1 MKTAP
6 SLLLVSALATALTA
20 CDKAKE
26 TAAEAKAQAAEAVE
40 KAKPAVNDAA
50 EKAKDAS
57 SDLFSKTKELAG
69 DALKKGKE
77 LGGEAVDF
85 TKEKLGIPETDGLIE
100 GLGGILSEA
109 RDAVKNG
116 KLQEKAGE
124 LKTKWDAAYA
134 KAEAEISKLAP
145 EKQEKLKAILQA
157 IKTKWD
163 ELTSQKPTSQ
173 P

>member
-6 SLLLVSALATALTA
+6 SLLLVSALAATLTA

-26 TAAEAKAQAAEAVE
+26 AAAEAKAQAAEAVE
-40 KAKPAVNDAA
+40 NAKPAVNDAA

-57 SDLFSKTKELAG
+57 TDLFSKTKELAG

-85 TKEKLGIPETDGLIE
+85 TKEKLGIPETDGLIQ
-100 GLGGILSEA
+100 GLGGIIGEA

-124 LKTKWDAAYA
+124 LKVKWDAAYA
-134 KAEAEISKLAP
+134 KAEAELSKLAP
-145 EKQEKLKAILQA
+145 EKQEKLKAILQT
-157 IKTKWD
+157 IKAKWD
-163 ELTSQKPTSQ
+163 ELISSKPANQ